1 MNEATEV
8 VRGEVLT
15 TAQLVAEEALATITE
30 KINRV
35 LDSVEYSQYTVA
47 GLLNEANKH
56 IYDSKYKTLGA
67 YAEDVFGMKKSRA
80 SQLKA
85 VGEKFLEKKVA
96 DDGTE
101 YFDCIL
107 DKDGRN
113 WTVDAL
119 YMLHTKT
126 NDVEEAKKL
135 IADGKIKSSMS
146 NKQIEKA
153 FAPQIEK
160 KDEVKEAQAQA
171 QEAQAQAQ
179 EAQAQAQEAQEAL
192 EAAKDVW
199 NTDLFQINQLA
210 NFILEVCQKHASSGV
225 AKQIIKS
232 VEEIERL
239 SHAE

>member
-171 QEAQAQAQ
+171 QEAQ
-179 EAQAQAQEAQEAL
+179 EAL